1 MEDLSRF
8 CCQEP
13 SCPDYGK
20 RDHGNLSVCGHYG
33 KAQPIRL
40 LYCRS
45 CKARFSERKGTPL
58 FRSCL
63 PEEKAIDL
71 IRHLAERTGVRAT
84 ARLLGVHRDTVVRYS
99 RELGEHAQAL
109 HDELVAFSPWD
120 GRGPVR

>member
-20 RDHGNLSVCGHYG
+20 RDHGNLSVCGRYG

-63 PEEKAIDL
+63 PEEKAIEGL
-71 IRHLAERTGVRAT
+71 IPKSGDRACVVGDHSQRH
-84 ARLLGVHRDTVVRYS
+84 
-99 RELGEHAQAL
+99 
-109 HDELVAFSPWD
+109 
-120 GRGPVR
+120 